1 MFTQFGGSS
10 HCLNFFFMFGN
21 TAPVISISVTL
32 HWVVG

>member
-1 MFTQFGGSS
+1 MFTQFDGSS
-10 HCLNFFFMFGN
+10 HCLNFFMFGD